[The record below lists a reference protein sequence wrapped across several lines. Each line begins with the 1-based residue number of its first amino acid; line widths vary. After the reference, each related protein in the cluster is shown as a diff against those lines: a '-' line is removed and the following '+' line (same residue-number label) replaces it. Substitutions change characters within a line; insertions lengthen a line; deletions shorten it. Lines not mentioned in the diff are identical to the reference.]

1 MINILSGFYKS
12 LTSSLI
18 SLLQAAEKVN
28 RQLREEGEGLQPA
41 RNSNG
46 LTAMQECQI
55 RCDFAINFL
64 QETVAQIDTNLQ
76 EIKELI
82 DIENE
87 DEEGQQQGMEEDE
100 DEEL

>member
-1 MINILSGFYKS
+1 MINMLSGFYKS
-12 LTSSLI
+12 LIVSLI

-28 RQLREEGEGLQPA
+28 RQLRVEGEGLQPA

-46 LTAMQECQI
+46 FTAMQECQI

-87 DEEGQQQGMEEDE
+87 DEEGQQQEMEEDE

>member
-1 MINILSGFYKS
+1 
-12 LTSSLI
+12 
-18 SLLQAAEKVN
+18 
-28 RQLREEGEGLQPA
+28 
-41 RNSNG
+41 
-46 LTAMQECQI
+46 MQECQI

-87 DEEGQQQGMEEDE
+87 DEEGQQQEMEEDE

>member
-1 MINILSGFYKS
+1 MINLLSGFYKS

-28 RQLREEGEGLQPA
+28 RQLREEA

-87 DEEGQQQGMEEDE
+87 DEEGQQEMEEDE

>member
-1 MINILSGFYKS
+1 MINMLSGFYKS
-12 LTSSLI
+12 LIVSLI

-28 RQLREEGEGLQPA
+28 RQLREEA

-64 QETVAQIDTNLQ
+64 QETVAQIDTNLK

-100 DEEL
+100 EL